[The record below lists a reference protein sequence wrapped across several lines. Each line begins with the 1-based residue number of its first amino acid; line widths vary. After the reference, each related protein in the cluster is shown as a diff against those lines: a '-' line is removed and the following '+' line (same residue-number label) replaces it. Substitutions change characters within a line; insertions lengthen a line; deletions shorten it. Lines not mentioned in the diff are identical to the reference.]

1 VVTEHVVLSQPQAN
15 DRRYRSTF
23 PALNSAGWPIATVA
37 SIEGRFRSTNC
48 PSEQNGWTGQNYG
61 CYTNPA
67 ADQMIDRLKAVIDP
81 EDQRR
86 PYQELARLQ
95 TEELPFLPLF
105 FNINLTVFRQGITGV
120 KGDARPEGG
129 VTWNIAEWD
138 IDW

>member
-1 VVTEHVVLSQPQAN
+1 
-15 DRRYRSTF
+15 
-23 PALNSAGWPIATVA
+23 
-37 SIEGRFRSTNC
+37 
-48 PSEQNGWTGQNYG
+48 
-61 CYTNPA
+61 
-67 ADQMIDRLKAVIDP
+67 MIDRLKAAIDP

-120 KGDARPEGG
+120 KGDGRPEGG

-138 IDW
+138 VDW